1 MKTVKL
7 VNPATG
13 ITQVLPV
20 AELAPNVIAAT
31 GPDGQPVFVPSEQIK
46 ANTRPI
52 HPPFPE
58 DARKVVQRIQS
69 ALADVD
75 SSTVEEWEHTFRCDC
90 DPDRE
95 IRVWLWIAD
104 MYSELVSEQQCSV
117 ARRRDFHRLC
127 LRWTMCNDLEAVLA
141 TTQLDEITPRQ
152 AKAIIPRFLR
162 RPSYSQTMF
171 VGNPLKNSDMPIW
184 GFELVGN
191 PVRFKQL
198 AKKSDIIIAV
208 DERSNFCRN
217 DGHCGIAYGQDVL
230 QAIMDSDEPMPTR
243 LTMFALDFHFEAEV
257 YRFLAAVEKT
267 TGYLGLDFT
276 IRDELTV
283 PIEPL
288 SRRKF

>member
-13 ITQVLPV
+13 TTQILPV
-20 AELAPNVIAAT
+20 AELAPNVIASN
-31 GPDGQPVFVPSEQIK
+31 GPHGQLVFVPAEQLK
-46 ANTRPI
+46 ANTQPI

-117 ARRRDFHRLC
+117 TRRRDFYQLC
-127 LRWTMCNDLEAVLA
+127 LRWTMCHDLEAVMA

-152 AKAIIPRFLR
+152 AKAIIPRFFAKPLLQSDDVR
-162 RPSYSQTMF
+162 RQPAKDVRHT
-171 VGNPLKNSDMPIW
+171 NL
-184 GFELVGN
+184 EL
-191 PVRFKQL
+191 
-198 AKKSDIIIAV
+198 
-208 DERSNFCRN
+208 
-217 DGHCGIAYGQDVL
+217 
-230 QAIMDSDEPMPTR
+230 
-243 LTMFALDFHFEAEV
+243 
-257 YRFLAAVEKT
+257 
-267 TGYLGLDFT
+267 
-276 IRDELTV
+276 
-283 PIEPL
+283 
-288 SRRKF
+288 